1 MGVDRMAGTYLLDE
15 VNMETVDPKYVA
27 WEKER
32 KKRKRAALVEF
43 NREARMR
50 AKYNAKRWEKKK

>member
-50 AKYNAKRWEKKK
+50 AKYNAERWEKKK